1 MPFKNK
7 QRAKEYF
14 TEYNHKR
21 AERVKKAMALLVEK
35 EEKEKAI
42 CNV

>member
-14 TEYNHKR
+14 TAYNHKR
-21 AERVKKAMALLVEK
+21 AALVKEAMEALREKKALSVLEST
-35 EEKEKAI
+35 
-42 CNV
+42 